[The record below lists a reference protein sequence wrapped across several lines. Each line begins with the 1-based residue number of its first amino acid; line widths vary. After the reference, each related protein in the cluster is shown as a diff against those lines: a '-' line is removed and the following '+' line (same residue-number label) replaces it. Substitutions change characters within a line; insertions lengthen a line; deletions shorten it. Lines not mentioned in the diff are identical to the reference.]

1 MEVSV
6 LSLATMA
13 NILYFSD
20 TLLLSDAVTIE
31 TIATG
36 IPSVLEVLRSSQLQ
50 RAQRFYAAAAV
61 ANATAH
67 PRLAEVLKMNG
78 GSLPSPLYDI
88 GKTSLYLRF
97 LK

>member
-1 MEVSV
+1 MQSADVEVSV

-20 TLLLSDAVTIE
+20 TLLLSDSVTIE

-36 IPSVLEVLRSSQLQ
+36 LPSLLEVLRSGQLQ
-50 RAQRFYAAAAV
+50 RAQRFYAAAAI

-67 PRLAEVLKMNG
+67 PRLAEVLKQHGGKMIDWLMN
-78 GSLPSPLYDI
+78 Y
-88 GKTSLYLRF
+88 Y
-97 LK
+97 